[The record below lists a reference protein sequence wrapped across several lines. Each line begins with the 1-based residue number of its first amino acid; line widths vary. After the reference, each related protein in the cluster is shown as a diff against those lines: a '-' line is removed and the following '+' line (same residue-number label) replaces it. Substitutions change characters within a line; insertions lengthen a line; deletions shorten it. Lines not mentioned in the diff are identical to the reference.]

1 MILAAITKK
10 PQRIMKVLGSGPRS
24 GAWPRSAATRASH
37 CAMIWKGDSSPLHT
51 TPYVD
56 PTRGALPITSTGT
69 RLSEPHPARSI
80 FASSAG
86 LRLALALATLLA
98 VSATGCLSRTRA
110 PGLPFVEPAQ
120 SVPQVDPARLQIVAR
135 MEALETD
142 LQRLRDQV
150 ERLQVSGADQ
160 NAIREL
166 QNRVAFIER
175 QLGMEQTAPAR
186 GEFQPPG
193 AVAPSAVGGQA
204 PGRPPQ
210 ISHAPVPGVPLEIR
224 NEPLSEEEQA
234 FRQAY
239 TLVRE
244 GSFDQAIGLLDAF
257 LKRYPKSRFAVNAVY
272 WTGEAH
278 FAAGRF
284 NEAVLQFDRVI
295 KEFPGSEKE
304 PSALLKQGQSF
315 EKMGDRQSAR
325 IIFDKLVKEYPHTT
339 QARLVRNRLKS
350 LPQN

>member
-1 MILAAITKK
+1 MILAYLSHSRPPRRTLASRAA
-10 PQRIMKVLGSGPRS
+10 PRLVL
-24 GAWPRSAATRASH
+24 ALLVLLAASAA
-37 CAMIWKGDSSPLHT
+37 
-51 TPYVD
+51 
-56 PTRGALPITSTGT
+56 
-69 RLSEPHPARSI
+69 
-80 FASSAG
+80 
-86 LRLALALATLLA
+86 
-98 VSATGCLSRTRA
+98 GCLSRTGA

-120 SVPQVDPARLQIVAR
+120 SVPQADPARLQIVAR

-150 ERLQVSGADQ
+150 ERLQASGADQ

-175 QLGMEQTAPAR
+175 QLGMEQTALPR

-193 AVAPSAVGGQA
+193 TVEPPAAVGSA

-224 NEPLSEEEQA
+224 NDPVSEEEQA

-239 TLVRE
+239 ALVRQ
-244 GSFDQAIGLLDAF
+244 GSFDQAIGLFDAF
-257 LKRYPKSRFAVNAVY
+257 LKRYPKSKFAANAVY

-278 FAAGRF
+278 FAAGRY
-284 NEAVLQFDRVI
+284 NEAVLQFDRVL

-315 EKMGDRQSAR
+315 DKMGDQQSAR

-339 QARLVRNRLKS
+339 QARLVRNRLKN